1 MINKILDYLD
11 ELYPN
16 PKCELEYT
24 KDYELLIAIVMSA
37 QTTDKRVNMVN
48 KVLFKKYQSIKELS
62 EASLED
68 IEKIIKPIGTYKK
81 KAVFIKEIATKLIN
95 DNIKVIPNDREYL
108 SSFPGVG
115 RKTINVFLSVIY
127 NEPLVAVDTHV
138 NRVSKRLKLAKDGDD
153 VLEVEKKLM
162 KKIPKDKWNK
172 VHHQLVFFG
181 RYKCKSISPLCT
193 DCKLKDICKYYS
205 VHSKPRSQSVIYS
218 LLLSL

>member
-1 MINKILDYLD
+1 MISKILDYLD

-205 VHSKPRSQSVIYS
+205 VHSKPRS
-218 LLLSL
+218 